1 MSEKIGVMI
10 LGSLLGLILGLTICA
25 CIKHCQ

>member
-1 MSEKIGVMI
+1 MNEKVGVMI

-25 CIKHCQ
+25 FIKHCR

>member
-1 MSEKIGVMI
+1 MRTKVGVMI

>member
-1 MSEKIGVMI
+1 MSTKVGIMI
-10 LGSLLGLILGLTICA
+10 LVSLVGLILGLTICA

>member
-1 MSEKIGVMI
+1 MSEKIEVMI
-10 LGSLLGLILGLTICA
+10 LGSLLGLILGLAICA

>member
-1 MSEKIGVMI
+1 MRTKVGVMI

-25 CIKHCQ
+25 FVKHCQ

>member
-1 MSEKIGVMI
+1 MSTKIEVMI

-25 CIKHCQ
+25 FIKHCQ